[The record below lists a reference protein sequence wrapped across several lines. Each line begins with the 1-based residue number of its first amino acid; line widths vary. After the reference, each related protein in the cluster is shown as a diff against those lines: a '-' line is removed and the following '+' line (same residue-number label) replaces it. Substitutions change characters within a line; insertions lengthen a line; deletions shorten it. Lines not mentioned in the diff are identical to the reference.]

1 MRRFVLFVVAFCL
14 IVCVG
19 AVAPKRPFCSH
30 ALRTLHVVR
39 GVHAAQLPSNW
50 STGECDHNN
59 HNWGQAHV
67 CQMRRTTFA
76 LPGGRLSVQTENGGI
91 QVTGEDRSD
100 VALEARVTAWAP
112 SESAA
117 NEVLN
122 QIAIETTGGD
132 VRDHGPKPLFGRS
145 GYSVEYRIRAPR
157 HLAAELHTVNGGI
170 VLSRMDGEIRFNT
183 TNGGVD
189 LTGLSGDVQGHTV
202 NGGMDIAL
210 AGDGW
215 HGQGLHAET
224 MNGGVDLRVP
234 TDYSAHLET
243 STVNGGISV
252 DFPIT
257 IQGEI
262 KNHLDTDLGHGGPT
276 VHVQTVNGG
285 VSISHTGAAT
295 GSGE

>member
-1 MRRFVLFVVAFCL
+1 MRRFVYFVLAFCA
-14 IVCVG
+14 IVCLG
-19 AVAPKRPFCSH
+19 ALAPYRPFCSH
-30 ALRTLHVVR
+30 AVRSTGVVR
-39 GVHAAQLPSNW
+39 AASLPSNW
-50 STGECDHNN
+50 STGECDNN
-59 HNWGQAHV
+59 DHNWGQAHV
-67 CQMRRTTFA
+67 CQMRRTTFT
-76 LPGGRLSVQTENGGI
+76 LPGGRLSVESENGGI

-100 VALEARVTAWAP
+100 VALEARVKAWGA
-112 SESAA
+112 SEAA
-117 NEVLN
+117 AREILN
-122 QIAIETTGGD
+122 QISIDTEGGN
-132 VRDHGPKPLFGRS
+132 VRDHGPKPFFGRS
-145 GYSVEYRIRAPR
+145 GYAVDYRLRVPH
-157 HLAAELHTVNGGI
+157 HLAADLHTVNGGI

-189 LTGLSGDVQGHTV
+189 LSDLSGNVQGRTV
-202 NGGMDIAL
+202 NGGLDIAL
-210 AGDGW
+210 AGDAW
-215 HGQGLHAET
+215 HGEGLRAET

-234 TDYSAHLET
+234 ADYSAHLES

-285 VSISHTGAAT
+285 VSISHSGAAA